1 MRAAV
6 AGVFAF
12 AKAEF
17 FRRHG
22 MRYRAAIDAEKL
34 IDILKDIDYGR
45 IRPL

>member
-1 MRAAV
+1 MRATV

-22 MRYRAAIDAEKL
+22 TRYHAATGAEKL